1 MEKNENLA
9 ENLLEFIKKSPS
21 CFHAVK
27 NISEI
32 LRKNGFSELLESEK
46 WNLEKG
52 KKYFVTR
59 NLSSVIAF
67 AVPNYDE
74 KTENSPFM
82 ICASHSDSPSF
93 KIKENPEIKSGGCV
107 VLNVEKYGGMLIA
120 PWLDRPLSV
129 AGRVVAKSGRGLKQ
143 ILVDIDKNLL
153 MIPNLAIHM
162 DRDAN
167 NGHKFDVQSEIRP
180 VLSLDENT
188 DLMKIV
194 AENAKVDE
202 KDILSADLFLY
213 NRSEPC
219 VWGAENEFISSSKLD
234 DLECAFSTLQGFL
247 DSENLDSANCDSPN
261 LGSMKPNPA
270 DCDSNSMNC
279 DSGKIGSENEKS
291 ENGGKSDVSSD
302 SEKFAKSVKVYC
314 VFDNEEVGSQT
325 RQGAASTFLSDT
337 LSRINF
343 ALGSDDEDLKIRLS
357 KSFMVSADNAH
368 ALHPNFVSVAD
379 PVNRPK
385 INGGVVIKF
394 NAAQKYTSDSV
405 SAGFFKSV
413 CAQADVPFQV
423 FTNNSNVAGGSTLGN
438 ISQTQVSVPCVD
450 IGLAQWAMHSPYETA
465 GKNDVDF
472 MARAIKQF
480 YQSEFSVI

>member
-46 WNLEKG
+46 WNLERG

-74 KTENSPFM
+74 KMEKSPFM

-93 KIKENPEIKSGGCV
+93 KIKENPEIKSRGCV

-180 VLSLDENT
+180 VLSLNENA
-188 DLMKIV
+188 DLIKIV

-247 DSENLDSANCDSPN
+247 DSENPD
-261 LGSMKPNPA
+261 SMKPNPA
-270 DCDSNSMNC
+270 DCDS
-279 DSGKIGSENEKS
+279 GKIGSENEES
-291 ENGGKSDVSSD
+291 ENFGKSDVSSG
-302 SEKFAKSVKVYC
+302 SEKFAESVKVYC

-343 ALGSDDEDLKIRLS
+343 ALGSDEEDLKIRLS

-413 CAQADVPFQV
+413 CAQAGVPFQV

-465 GKNDVDF
+465 GKYDVDF

-480 YQSEFSVI
+480 YQSEFSLI